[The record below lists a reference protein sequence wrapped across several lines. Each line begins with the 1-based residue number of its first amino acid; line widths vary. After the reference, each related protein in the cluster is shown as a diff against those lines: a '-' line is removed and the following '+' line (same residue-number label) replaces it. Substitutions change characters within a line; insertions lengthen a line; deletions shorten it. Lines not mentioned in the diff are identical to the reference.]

1 MSVHVHV
8 TNLFVVVWWISMS
21 FCSPYSMWLWNFS
34 PSSGQDCKHWLS
46 SIMRYAWHCFQG
58 ADARTPFGL
67 RKIHPLAVE
76 SQSPESHRMLDVT
89 NMSPICHHLSGKTH
103 QDTKIQDPLAAL
115 KQVISKTLRHS
126 VMNFWHI
133 LIILARHA
141 DSAVAETS
149 AAKIPSCNLHP
160 RRFRGKAAIG
170 NLQERN

>member
-21 FCSPYSMWLWNFS
+21 FCSPYLMWLWNFS
-34 PSSGQDCKHWLS
+34 PSSGQDCKQWLS

-89 NMSPICHHLSGKTH
+89 NMSPSFR
-103 QDTKIQDPLAAL
+103 QDTSRHQDPLDSL
-115 KQVISKTLRHS
+115 SSLSKTLRHS

-133 LIILARHA
+133 LARHT

-170 NLQERN
+170 NLQDRN

>member
-21 FCSPYSMWLWNFS
+21 FCSPYLMWLWNFS
-34 PSSGQDCKHWLS
+34 PSSGQDCKQWLFHHEVCVTLLPGS
-46 SIMRYAWHCFQG
+46 RCE
-58 ADARTPFGL
+58 DALRTEKNTYLGGWISVT
-67 RKIHPLAVE
+67 RVTSNVGCH
-76 SQSPESHRMLDVT
+76 QYVT
-89 NMSPICHHLSGKTH
+89 NMSPSFR
-103 QDTKIQDPLAAL
+103 QDTSRHQDPLDSL
-115 KQVISKTLRHS
+115 SSLSKTLRHS

-133 LIILARHA
+133 LARHT

-170 NLQERN
+170 NLQDRN